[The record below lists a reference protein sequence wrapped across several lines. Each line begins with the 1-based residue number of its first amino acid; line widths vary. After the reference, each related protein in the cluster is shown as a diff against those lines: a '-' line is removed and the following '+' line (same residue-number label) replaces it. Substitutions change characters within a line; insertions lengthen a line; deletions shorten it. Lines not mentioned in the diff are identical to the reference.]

1 MDKFFIKETKMFY
14 EFISRFH
21 LWSAI
26 FALVFGLAVFFVRK
40 GTRLHKQLGYAY
52 FFNMLGLNISALF
65 IYQLTGNF
73 GPFHI
78 SALASL
84 LTLIAGF
91 VPAYLRLPRKG
102 WLDLHYEFMNWSYV
116 GLVAA
121 GVSEVVTRIPSSPFW
136 PAVTPSAF
144 PSKPIGMTCANAL
157 ASCDITLNFSLTK
170 SCAVVG
176 AALLPSDFALITVC
190 PFQPENVMSPTAPP
204 TLPNIFFV
212 NFPI

>member
-1 MDKFFIKETKMFY
+1 MFY

-21 LWSAI
+21 LWSAVS
-26 FALVFGLAVFFVRK
+26 ALVFGLFVFFVRK

-91 VPAYLRLPRKG
+91 IPAYLRLPRKG
-102 WLDLHYEFMNWSYV
+102 WLASVEPPIEP
-116 GLVAA
+116 A
-121 GVSEVVTRIPSSPFW
+121 PSP
-136 PAVTPSAF
+136 
-144 PSKPIGMTCANAL
+144 
-157 ASCDITLNFSLTK
+157 
-170 SCAVVG
+170 
-176 AALLPSDFALITVC
+176 
-190 PFQPENVMSPTAPP
+190 
-204 TLPNIFFV
+204 
-212 NFPI
+212 